1 MLHPH
6 YDGMA
11 GGALGCL
18 AIAWAVKALWWMRAA
33 KADVRSG
40 GSDTATATGLA
51 GYADVRLFERPHMTK
66 NYLMKEMVFVVGRKH
81 ANKLRMITL
90 LLGAAVPA
98 SLLGL
103 SLIIDGYVFVMV
115 LAVATH
121 LAGLFVE
128 RWLFFAEAEHVVS
141 LYYGR

>member
-1 MLHPH
+1 ML
-6 YDGMA
+6 
-11 GGALGCL
+11 
-18 AIAWAVKALWWMRAA
+18 
-33 KADVRSG
+33 
-40 GSDTATATGLA
+40 
-51 GYADVRLFERPHMTK
+51 
-66 NYLMKEMVFVVGRKH
+66 FVVGRKQ

-103 SLIIDGYVFVMV
+103 SLIIDGHVFVMV
-115 LAVATH
+115 LAVVTH

-141 LYYGR
+141 LYYGC